1 MSEKDNKK
9 LCVMCGKE
17 AVLTS
22 YLENSRYRFKCH
34 ECGQYFEFNAPSQ
47 AADVIF
53 NYVICGNME
62 EGADDGN
69 KTD

>member
-17 AVLTS
+17 AVVTS

-34 ECGQYFEFNAPSQ
+34 ECGQYFEFNAPSWL
-47 AADVIF
+47 AAELIWKYYISKDVESDKQHAI
-53 NYVICGNME
+53 
-62 EGADDGN
+62 
-69 KTD
+69 